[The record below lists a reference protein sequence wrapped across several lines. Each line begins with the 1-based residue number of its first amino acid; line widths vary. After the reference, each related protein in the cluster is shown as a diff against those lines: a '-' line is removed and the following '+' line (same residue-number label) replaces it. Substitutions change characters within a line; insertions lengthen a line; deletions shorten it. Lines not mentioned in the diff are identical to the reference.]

1 MQDSFVHLH
10 VHSEYSLEDSLLRIN
25 SMTAQ
30 TAEHRMPAMA
40 LTEAGNLFSTVKF
53 YRAAH
58 QQGIKPIIGVEL
70 RILSENKERKSH
82 PLLLLCQD
90 MQGYHNLTHLISR
103 SYQEGQLQG
112 VAFVQRSWLENHT
125 QGLIALSGGRSGE
138 LGQALLANNK
148 GSIKHLLECYKELF
162 PERFY
167 LELQRTGREDEEAY
181 IYQAVELASN
191 EDLPVVAT
199 NDVRFLNPDDYE
211 AHEARTCIQQ
221 GYTLTDKRR
230 PRNYSQEQ
238 YLRSTEEMQELFS
251 DIPEAIENTIAI
263 ARRCNLLLTLDE
275 HYLPDF
281 PVPDDHDQ
289 DSWLRQQS
297 CSGLTNIMDEL
308 DTTINRDDYKQRL
321 EIELG
326 VIIQMGFSGYFLIV
340 ADFIQW
346 AKHNEIPVGPGRGSG
361 AGSLVAYALGIT
373 ELDPIQYDLLFE
385 RFLNP
390 ERVSLPDFDVD
401 FCMDRRDEVIEYV
414 ARKYGRDHVSQ
425 IITYG
430 SMAAKAVVRDV
441 GRVLAYPYGFV
452 DQIAKLIPFEIG
464 MTLDRALAEE
474 ETLRQRYQSEDDVK
488 TLIDL
493 ALKLEGLSRNA
504 GKHAGGIVIAP
515 EALTQYMPL
524 YCEQGST
531 SIVSQFD
538 MNDVEAIGLVK
549 FDFLGLRTLTII
561 DWAVRDINILR
572 NKNGEQALDI
582 RHIPLDDAKTYTLI
596 QKMESTAV
604 FQLESDGMKKL
615 IGRLSPD
622 KFDDLIALVALF
634 RPGPLQSGMVDD
646 YVERKHGRALVS
658 YPHPELEAILKPT
671 HGVILYQE
679 QVMQIAQVLAG
690 YTLGAADLLRRAMGK
705 KKPEEMAKQ
714 REIFTKGAV
723 ERGVEARI
731 ASYIFDLMEKFA
743 GYGFNK
749 SHSAAYAL
757 VAYQTAWLKAHYP
770 AAFMAAVL
778 SSDMDN
784 TDKVVMLRSEIND
797 MGMTLHPPE
806 INSSQY
812 AFTISDEKT
821 ILYGLGAI
829 KGVGEAAIEI
839 ILHDIKENGLFKDLF
854 DFCRRVNLQK
864 VNRRVLE
871 ALINSGAMDDIGPSR
886 SSSMASLGKAIQ
898 LAEQFSNNK
907 NSGQMDVFGFDALD
921 KSASDEND
929 HSEFVQANDWSDE
942 ERLMREK
949 ETLGF
954 YLRGHPIQRY
964 EAELAKIVSYPLK
977 SLKIGQAT
985 LAGYIHSIRVR
996 NTSRGKMAEVRLD
1009 DNTALAVL
1017 TVYSEPFQ
1025 RYRNLLLKD
1034 QLVLVRGEVKTD
1046 DYAASG
1052 QSMEV
1057 KEVYNLD
1064 EYRSVHAR
1072 LLLTVNAEHS
1082 ANGIVHNLQ
1091 ETLSN
1096 YNKGRTPILMQYDN
1110 GKAICRMNFAEDW
1123 SVQVN
1128 DELLDK
1134 LKSCLGNENVNVV
1147 YKSSFQSD
1155 I

>member
-10 VHSEYSLEDSLLRIN
+10 VHSEYSLEDALLRVN
-25 SMTAQ
+25 SMTAEV
-30 TAEHRMPAMA
+30 AENRMPAIA

-58 QQGIKPIIGVEL
+58 KYGVKPIIGVEL
-70 RILSENKERKSH
+70 RVLSEDEERQSY
-82 PLLLLCQD
+82 PLILLCQD
-90 MQGYHNLTHLISR
+90 LQGYHNLTYLISR
-103 SYQEGQLQG
+103 SYREGQLQG
-112 VAFVQRSWLENHT
+112 VPFVQQKWLEDCT
-125 QGLIALSGGRSGE
+125 EGLIALSGGREGQ
-138 LGQALLANNK
+138 LGQALLANNS
-148 GSIKHLLECYKELF
+148 GSIQRLLERYKSLF
-162 PERFY
+162 PDRFY
-167 LELQRTGREDEEAY
+167 LELQRTGREEEEAY
-181 IYQAVELASN
+181 IVQAVELAIK

-199 NDVRFLNPDDYE
+199 NDVRFLNADDYE

-221 GYTLTDKRR
+221 GYTLSDNRR
-230 PRNYSQEQ
+230 PRNYSPQQ
-238 YLRSTEEMQELFS
+238 YLRSAEEMLELFS
-251 DIPEAIENTIAI
+251 DVPEAIENTIAI
-263 ARRCNLLLTLDE
+263 AQRCNLELTLGE

-281 PVPDDHDQ
+281 PVPDGHDQ
-289 DSWLRQQS
+289 NSWLRHESIQ
-297 CSGLTNIMDEL
+297 GLDRILEHAGD
-308 DTTINRDDYKQRL
+308 TINRDEYQQRL
-321 EIELG
+321 DIELD

-373 ELDPIQYDLLFE
+373 ELDPIEYDLLFE

-414 ARKYGRDHVSQ
+414 AMKYGRDHVSQ

-474 ETLRQRYQSEDDVK
+474 DVLKQRYKSEDDVK

-515 EALTQYMPL
+515 KPLTHYMPL

-531 SIVSQFD
+531 AIVSQFD

-561 DWAVRDINILR
+561 DWAVRDINIMR
-572 NKNGEQALDI
+572 EKEGEQALDI
-582 RHIPLDDAKTYTLI
+582 RHIPLDDAETYALI
-596 QKMESTAV
+596 QKMDSTAV

-615 IGRLSPD
+615 IGRLRPD

-646 YVERKHGRALVS
+646 YVERKHGRSLVS
-658 YPHPELEAILKPT
+658 YPHPELEPILKPT

-723 ERGVEARI
+723 ARGVEARI
-731 ASYIFDLMEKFA
+731 ATYIFDLMEKFA

-757 VAYQTAWLKAHYP
+757 VAYQTAWLKTHYP

-797 MGMTLHPPE
+797 MGMHLHPPD
-806 INSSQY
+806 INSSQHS
-812 AFTISDEKT
+812 FTVSDDKT
-821 ILYGLGAI
+821 ILYGLGAL
-829 KGVGEAAIEI
+829 KGVGEAAIET
-839 ILHDIKENGLFKDLF
+839 ILSDIQENGPFKDLF
-854 DFCRRVNLQK
+854 DFCRRANLQK

-871 ALINSGAMDDIGPSR
+871 ALINSGAMDSIGPSR
-886 SSSMASLGKAIQ
+886 SSLMASLDKATQ
-898 LAEQFSNNK
+898 LAEQFSSNK
-907 NSGQMDVFGFDALD
+907 DSGQLDVFGFDALD
-921 KSASDEND
+921 KSTFDEND
-929 HSEFVQANDWSDE
+929 HSEFIQVNDWSDD
-942 ERLMREK
+942 ERLKREK

-964 EAELAKIVSYPLK
+964 EPELAKIVNYQLK
-977 SLKIGQAT
+977 FMKLGSAT

-996 NTSRGKMAEVRLD
+996 NTSRGKMAELRLD
-1009 DNTALAVL
+1009 DNTALAVM
-1017 TVYSEPFQ
+1017 TVYAEPFQ
-1025 RYRNLLLKD
+1025 TYRNLLLKD
-1034 QLVLVRGEVKTD
+1034 QMVIVRGEVRTD
-1046 DYAASG
+1046 EYAATG

-1057 KEVYNLD
+1057 REVYSLD
-1064 EYRSVHAR
+1064 EYRAVHGR
-1072 LLLTVNAEHS
+1072 LFLTVNAQLS
-1082 ANGIVHNLQ
+1082 ANGVIEHLRD
-1091 ETLSN
+1091 TFSH
-1096 YNKGRTPILMQYDN
+1096 YNRGQTPVLMEYDN
-1110 GKAICRMNFAEDW
+1110 GQAVCKMNLGKDW
-1123 SVQVN
+1123 AVQVN
-1128 DELLDK
+1128 DELLDN
-1134 LKSCLGNENVNVV
+1134 LKSYLGSENVKLIYN
-1147 YKSSFQSD
+1147 SFSQD
-1155 I
+1155 NF